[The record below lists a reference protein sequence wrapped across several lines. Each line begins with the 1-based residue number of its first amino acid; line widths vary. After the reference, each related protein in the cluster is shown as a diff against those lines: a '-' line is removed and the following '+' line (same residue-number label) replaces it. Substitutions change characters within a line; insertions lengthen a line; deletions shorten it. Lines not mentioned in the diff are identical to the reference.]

1 MNKEELLEY
10 INLFRE
16 KAENNKLIIFVGSG
30 VSLNVDG
37 MPSWYSLIQK
47 MAQTINYSKCST
59 CKNSKDGCSDFCL
72 LKEDYSTDELLK
84 IPQYVY
90 NKSKDLYDKI
100 LKENIKDVSVDAPL
114 SEAIFD
120 INPVHII
127 TTNYDTLLES
137 SKNEFCE
144 QYQVIVHDKD
154 LLNAEKSKY
163 IIKMHG
169 DINDLDTII
178 LKEEDYLNYSQEH
191 VLLELFVKSLLVDHT
206 ILFLG
211 YSLNDYNIK
220 LIISWLNYMRSQN
233 NALSSWQKVGYIV
246 LDEYEISDTQISYFA
261 GNNIGVIN
269 IYEMPTTNNIPR
281 SLAKEKGKRLYSLLK
296 VIADSSLEE
305 ELFSSFAIER
315 AVDFMSQHTYVEY
328 KLILKLLFIKN
339 YDKVDDELRLF
350 SEKDYNKLENF
361 MSEGGQEAE
370 KLKQLFVNSGVL
382 SISYHKM
389 NNYKQYIIGEYSNIT
404 LLNSKIYN
412 LYLENRYDELNSIVK
427 TNECSIME
435 ACYYQSIIYGYKNC
449 LSKYETIEFS
459 SLSLENKVAYL
470 HNVASLKALNS
481 FSFDSSKTRHFIENI
496 SLNKDKEFYSSYL
509 DIYDGN
515 KKKMLDMKSALEKL
529 KRAVNE
535 RTTVYLGGTSI
546 FELYKIKNLA
556 IEHYFF
562 YFVNHIFFKGY
573 KDAKEFFNPYIEGI
587 LCANSE
593 QAKET
598 SSFWGQN
605 FSNEKYFVEII
616 DFDIITKFIS
626 TKDLFQLVV
635 KYNIKFLRT
644 SEENI
649 LFLANAFKN
658 LINSII
664 TAQTFGFYNSS
675 FSTLSNIA
683 LMLNLV
689 ELNQDNKKIVGH
701 SLQHLFSDANFINL
715 FFSTRYPDFK
725 QSIKVFSSL
734 FNKVYLAPNF
744 EIIEN
749 IINSPNFFEFA
760 ANVEFYSLRNILITF
775 TDKDDYESEQ
785 YKIKNLIDNQ
795 KEFCEKSMLL
805 KLFRK
810 CITDKKIKSD
820 YVYELS
826 SNFHELDTSSICEFI
841 FNGWLE
847 ISQDNINA
855 LFDEI
860 HKIKSNQQEGV
871 ITIPDP
877 LETKLECI
885 YILYIQGFISDI
897 SPLKDLADGRIHL
910 QFLLNPD
917 DFNYEQVDFSNYMW
931 VNFARHPKYME
942 KFILHKDTII
952 PIIKQKI
959 ETNEASETER
969 KILYAFLLNK
979 DEMYNDL

>member
-72 LKEDYSTDELLK
+72 LKEDYSTDEFLK

-90 NKSKDLYDKI
+90 NKSKDLYNKI
-100 LKENIKDVSVDAPL
+100 LEENIKDVSVDAPL
-114 SEAIFD
+114 SEVIFD

-169 DINDLDTII
+169 DINELNTII

-233 NALSSWQKVGYIV
+233 NALSSGQKVGYIV

-269 IYEMPTTNNIPR
+269 IYEMPTINNIPT
-281 SLAKEKGKRLYSLLK
+281 SLAKEKGKRLYSFLK
-296 VIADSSLEE
+296 VLADSSLEE
-305 ELFSSFAIER
+305 ELFSSAAIEQ

-339 YDKVDDELRLF
+339 YEKVDNVLRLF

-361 MSEGGQEAE
+361 MSKGGQKAE
-370 KLKQLFVNSGVL
+370 KLKQLFANSGVL
-382 SISYHKM
+382 VIYFGEI
-389 NNYKQYIIGEYSNIT
+389 NNQKQYVVGEYSNIP

-412 LYLENRYDELNSIVK
+412 IYLENRYDELSTILK
-427 TNECSIME
+427 TNECEIME
-435 ACYYQSIIYGYKNC
+435 ECYYQSIIYGYKNC

-496 SLNKDKEFYSSYL
+496 SLNKEKEFYSSYL
-509 DIYDGN
+509 DMYNGN
-515 KKKMLDMKSALEKL
+515 KEKLLYMKSALDKL
-529 KRAVNE
+529 KKAVNE

-546 FELYKIKNLA
+546 FELHKIKNLA

-562 YFVNHIFFKGY
+562 YFVSHIFLKGIKMQMY
-573 KDAKEFFNPYIEGI
+573 FFIHILKEYYV
-587 LCANSE
+587 LTANR
-593 QAKET
+593 QKKHRV
-598 SSFWGQN
+598 FW
-605 FSNEKYFVEII
+605 
-616 DFDIITKFIS
+616 DRIS
-626 TKDLFQLVV
+626 QMK
-635 KYNIKFLRT
+635 
-644 SEENI
+644 
-649 LFLANAFKN
+649 
-658 LINSII
+658 SI
-664 TAQTFGFYNSS
+664 
-675 FSTLSNIA
+675 
-683 LMLNLV
+683 
-689 ELNQDNKKIVGH
+689 
-701 SLQHLFSDANFINL
+701 
-715 FFSTRYPDFK
+715 
-725 QSIKVFSSL
+725 
-734 FNKVYLAPNF
+734 
-744 EIIEN
+744 
-749 IINSPNFFEFA
+749 
-760 ANVEFYSLRNILITF
+760 
-775 TDKDDYESEQ
+775 
-785 YKIKNLIDNQ
+785 
-795 KEFCEKSMLL
+795 LL
-805 KLFRK
+805 KL
-810 CITDKKIKSD
+810 
-820 YVYELS
+820 
-826 SNFHELDTSSICEFI
+826 
-841 FNGWLE
+841 
-847 ISQDNINA
+847 
-855 LFDEI
+855 
-860 HKIKSNQQEGV
+860 
-871 ITIPDP
+871 
-877 LETKLECI
+877 
-885 YILYIQGFISDI
+885 
-897 SPLKDLADGRIHL
+897 
-910 QFLLNPD
+910 
-917 DFNYEQVDFSNYMW
+917 
-931 VNFARHPKYME
+931 
-942 KFILHKDTII
+942 
-952 PIIKQKI
+952 
-959 ETNEASETER
+959 
-969 KILYAFLLNK
+969 
-979 DEMYNDL
+979 

>member
-1 MNKEELLEY
+1 MNKEDLLEY

-72 LKEDYSTDELLK
+72 LKEYYSTDEFLK

-90 NKSKDLYDKI
+90 NKSKDLYNKI

-154 LLNAEKSKY
+154 LLKAEKSKY

-191 VLLELFVKSLLVDHT
+191 ILLELFVKSLLVDHT

-233 NALSSWQKVGYIV
+233 NALSSGQKVGYIV

-269 IYEMPTTNNIPR
+269 IYEMPTINNIPT
-281 SLAKEKGKRLYSLLK
+281 SLAKEKGKRLYSFLK
-296 VIADSSLEE
+296 VLADSSLEE
-305 ELFSSFAIER
+305 ELFLSVAMER

-339 YDKVDDELRLF
+339 YDKVDNVLRLF

-361 MSEGGQEAE
+361 MSKGGQKAE
-370 KLKQLFVNSGVL
+370 KLKQLFANSGVL
-382 SISYHKM
+382 VLYFCEM
-389 NNYKQYIIGEYSNIT
+389 NNQKQYVVGEYSNIS

-412 LYLENRYDELNSIVK
+412 LYLENRYDELSSILK
-427 TNECSIME
+427 TNGCEIME
-435 ACYYQSIIYGYKNC
+435 ECYYQSIIYGYGNC

-470 HNVASLKALNS
+470 HNFALLKALNS

-496 SLNKDKEFYSSYL
+496 SLNKEKEFYSSYL
-509 DIYDGN
+509 DMYNGN
-515 KKKMLDMKSALEKL
+515 KEKLLYMKSALDKL
-529 KRAVNE
+529 NKAVNE
-535 RTTVYLGGTSI
+535 RTTVYLCGTSI
-546 FELYKIKNLA
+546 SELYKIKNLA

-562 YFVNHIFFKGY
+562 YFANHIFFKGY
-573 KDAKEFFNPYIEGI
+573 KDANEFFTPYIEGI

-593 QAKET
+593 QAEET
-598 SSFWGQN
+598 SNFFGKK
-605 FSNEKYFVEII
+605 FSNEKYSFDII

-626 TKDLFQLVV
+626 TKELFELLV
-635 KYNIKFLRT
+635 KYNVKLLRT

-649 LFLANAFKN
+649 LFLANVFKN
-658 LINSII
+658 LVNSII
-664 TAQTFGFYNSS
+664 MSQTYGFHNSS

-683 LMLNLV
+683 FMLCLV
-689 ELNQDNKKIVGH
+689 ELNEDSKKIVEH
-701 SLQHLFSDANFINL
+701 SLQHLFSDVNFINL
-715 FFSTRYPDFK
+715 FFSTGYPDFK
-725 QSIKVFSSL
+725 QSIKAFTNL
-734 FNKVYLAPNF
+734 FNKVNLKPNF

-749 IINSPNFFEFA
+749 IINGPYFFDFA
-760 ANVEFYSLRNILITF
+760 ANVEFYSLRNILISF
-775 TDKDDYESEQ
+775 TDNNGYESEQ

-795 KEFCEKSMLL
+795 KEFNKKCMLL
-805 KLFRK
+805 KFFRK

-820 YVYELS
+820 YVAELS
-826 SNFHELDTSSICEFI
+826 SNFNELDTSSICEFI
-841 FNGWLE
+841 FNGWFEL
-847 ISQDNINA
+847 SQDNINT

-860 HKIKSNQQEGV
+860 HRIKNNQKKGV
-871 ITIPDP
+871 ILFPDP
-877 LETKLECI
+877 LERKLECV

-917 DFNYEQVDFSNYMW
+917 DFDYNQVDFSNYMW

-942 KFILHKDTII
+942 KFILHKDIII
-952 PIIKQKI
+952 PIIERRI
-959 ETNEASETER
+959 ENNEASETER